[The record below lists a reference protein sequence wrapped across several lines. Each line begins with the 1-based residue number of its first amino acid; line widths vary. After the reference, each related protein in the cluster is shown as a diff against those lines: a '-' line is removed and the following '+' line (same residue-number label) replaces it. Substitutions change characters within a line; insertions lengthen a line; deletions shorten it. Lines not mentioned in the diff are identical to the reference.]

1 MEDLDSHFSQI
12 IPKLIGQSHD
22 LKEFYENLCENE
34 SEKNYDDMEIHT
46 MKLQFES

>member
-22 LKEFYENLCENE
+22 FTKTYVKIKVK
-34 SEKNYDDMEIHT
+34 KNYDDMEIHT